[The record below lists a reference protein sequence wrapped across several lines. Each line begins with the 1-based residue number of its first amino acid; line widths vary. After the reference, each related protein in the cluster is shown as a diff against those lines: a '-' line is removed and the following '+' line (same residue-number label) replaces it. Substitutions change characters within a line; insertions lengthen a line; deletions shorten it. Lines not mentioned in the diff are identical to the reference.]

1 MTSSIPLFCNQH
13 LTVRNKKV
21 MYLGLIWECGT
32 YALTNLFKIPFWV
45 TTITEPDKGQSAK
58 TKPYG
63 QNTYGTRLPF
73 STIQDCTYIQCN
85 KNKIYVFDPYGEPNT
100 WNVSWEQKLW
110 NWHWWKCFFQLSAT
124 FILSGDVTAFMQGN
138 CKHIKCD
145 TV

>member
-1 MTSSIPLFCNQH
+1 
-13 LTVRNKKV
+13 

-45 TTITEPDKGQSAK
+45 TTITEPDKGQSVK
-58 TKPYG
+58 TKPYGQNTYAYG

-85 KNKIYVFDPYGEPNT
+85 KNEIYVFDPYGEPNT

-110 NWHWWKCFFQLSAT
+110 NCDIDENAFSSYQQL
-124 FILSGDVTAFMQGN
+124 LYYLVM
-138 CKHIKCD
+138 
-145 TV
+145 